1 MKYLLLALRYD
12 GIIFTAL
19 NPRFCIAHYKN
30 QERLEKQAADPVRR
44 DAIGRYVDALWDAG
58 DLR

>member
-19 NPRFCIAHYKN
+19 NYRFCIAHYKN
-30 QERLEKQAADPVRR
+30 QERLERQAADPVRQT
-44 DAIGRYVDALWDAG
+44 AIGRYVDALKDAG

>member
-30 QERLEKQAADPVRR
+30 LERLDKQAADPVRQA
-44 DAIGRYVDALWDAG
+44 AIGRYVDALWDAG

>member
-12 GIIFTAL
+12 GILFTIL

-30 QERLEKQAADPVRR
+30 QERLEKQAADRAR
-44 DAIGRYVDALWDAG
+44 QAAIGRYVDALRDAG
-58 DLR
+58 DI

>member
-19 NPRFCIAHYKN
+19 NPRICIAHYKN
-30 QERLEKQAADPVRR
+30 QERLQKQAADSVRQA
-44 DAIGRYVDALWDAG
+44 AIGRYVDALWDAG

>member
-30 QERLEKQAADPVRR
+30 QERLEKQAADRVRQA
-44 DAIGRYVDALWDAG
+44 AIKRYVDALWDAR
-58 DLR
+58 DI

>member
-19 NPRFCIAHYKN
+19 NPRFCIAHYRN
-30 QERLEKQAADPVRR
+30 QERLEKQAADRVRQA
-44 DAIGRYVDALWDAG
+44 AIKRYVDALWYAG
-58 DLR
+58 DI